1 MMDKEFDKWLEEKR
15 KHLELRGVEPII
27 ILSRMTSEH

>member
-15 KHLELRGVEPII
+15 RHLDKKGVEPII
-27 ILSRMTSEH
+27 VLSRIK

>member
-15 KHLELRGVEPII
+15 KYLDEKGVEPII
-27 ILSRMTSEH
+27 VLSRIK